1 MNIFSKIKH
10 LKIGARAKGI
20 LSTGRAKLNSLS
32 KKNKRIVAGTAGAI
46 VIGLGGVGAA
56 KIAKNAPKLDK
67 NANSI
72 VTENTTEDN
81 NEIYGPTL
89 NGETPTNA
97 TTEEKNDEFLSDK
110 VKDVKIKDEEEKTN
124 KDVKEA
130 VNGDTTSNENTT
142 GYVAYPEGEEIVEKV
157 EYSGNAVVSDGVAY
171 ESQEDINRK
180 NNVGAV
186 EFEDNV
192 QYYPGAN
199 GEYYLTQE
207 DADNSY
213 LEVYYDNDTN
223 TDNNETGLSDGIQ
236 EGSDTYVEVTDNSN
250 FYYDEENNIRW
261 ASYEDYLMFT
271 NPSYAIQSDFS
282 EVVTDEQTTAE
293 DELIDSIISDEN
305 EEIVYGP
312 DGEVYPSLEAYNEAM
327 AKKISD
333 ASKEET
339 KTEVE
344 EETKEETKTEVK
356 EETKEETKAE
366 VKEETKEETKPEV
379 KEETKE
385 ETKTEVKEETKEET
399 KPEVKEETKEET
411 KPEVK
416 EETKEEVT
424 DAKGD
429 SEDDMYLDILLDDEG
444 WRDPEGNWW
453 TSEEEYNLVNGITQT
468 PSSKT
473 R

>member
-223 TDNNETGLSDGIQ
+223 YVPDSSDYIQ
-236 EGSDTYVEVTDNSN
+236 EGSDTYVEATDNSN

-282 EVVTDEQTTAE
+282 EVVTDEQTTTE

-344 EETKEETKTEVK
+344 EETKEETK
-356 EETKEETKAE
+356 A
-366 VKEETKEETKPEV
+366 
-379 KEETKE
+379 
-385 ETKTEVKEETKEET
+385 
-399 KPEVKEETKEET
+399 EVKEETKEET